1 MSGDR
6 AGGDSSVPFLHGR
19 GRLAFFVSV
28 LDLDDVS
35 KLPIAIIGC
44 GYVGSALAKA
54 LVDAGHDVV
63 ATTTTPERVDALCA
77 LGTRGELLDV
87 ADVDR
92 LTVVLADREVVYLLI
107 APKVRGEEYRDV
119 YLSAARNLAEAVAGS
134 RVQRII
140 YTSSTRVYGQDDGSW
155 VDESSPTEPRDER
168 GRVLLAAENV
178 LLEART
184 DDGTSLAVTVVR
196 LAGICGP
203 GRDPAERIKALSG
216 TERDDGEVYVN
227 LIHRDD
233 IVIAL
238 GKLSAVPH
246 HGVVNLSDGRP
257 ELRCALYDRIIAG
270 AGLSSIRWIDPPSP
284 KRLGKRIRNDRIK
297 ELLNIE
303 LKGTIR

>member
-1 MSGDR
+1 M
-6 AGGDSSVPFLHGR
+6 
-19 GRLAFFVSV
+19 
-28 LDLDDVS
+28 
-35 KLPIAIIGC
+35 
-44 GYVGSALAKA
+44 
-54 LVDAGHDVV
+54 
-63 ATTTTPERVDALCA
+63 
-77 LGTRGELLDV
+77 
-87 ADVDR
+87 
-92 LTVVLADREVVYLLI
+92 
-107 APKVRGEEYRDV
+107 
-119 YLSAARNLAEAVAGS
+119 
-134 RVQRII
+134 
-140 YTSSTRVYGQDDGSW
+140 
-155 VDESSPTEPRDER
+155 
-168 GRVLLAAENV
+168 LAAENV